1 MKLCIRHKHY
11 TMAPQGK
18 LTKPKLLALLLKLQN
33 KGELSNTK
41 LAWEVKKTNVL
52 IKFILPLQKM

>member
-1 MKLCIRHKHY
+1 
-11 TMAPQGK
+11 MAPQGK